1 MIAITLAPVYILV
14 NYYVVRWLIR
24 WVECCSEIFKKRL
37 VRYLIVGIYIFF
49 ASSFIVGFFLPFRSI
64 KIVGNYWLGVV
75 QYILLFVIWFD
86 LIRIILLKWKLIN
99 EKIIHAR
106 KTFILVGIL
115 CFLVVGAFSTYGV
128 IHAKKIVVNSYQV
141 QIDKK
146 VDKFSNL
153 KVALVSDLHFG
164 YNSSLSHVKKMVKLI
179 NESDPDVVV
188 IAGDI
193 FDNSYEAI
201 YKPDKIIQEIKKI
214 KTKYGV
220 YAVYGNH
227 DIDEKILAGFTFSWK
242 KNKNL
247 NDPRM
252 TSFLEKANVKL
263 LRDESLL
270 IDDSFYLVGRIDY
283 HKYGME
289 VEKRKTI
296 EELVSSFD
304 KSKPIILIDHEPYEL
319 EEIAK
324 AGVDLDLSGHTHNGQ
339 MFPSNV
345 FIKFIWKNPY
355 GLLKVDNMYSAVT
368 SGVGVYGPNMRVG
381 TTAEVMV
388 LDLSF
393 KK

>member
-14 NYYVVRWLIR
+14 NYYVVRWLIK

-153 KVALVSDLHFG
+153 KVALVSDLHLG

-304 KSKPIILIDHEPYEL
+304 KSKPIILVDHEPYEL

-345 FIKFIWKNPY
+345 FIKFIWKNPH

>member
-14 NYYVVRWLIR
+14 NYYVVRWLIK

-201 YKPDKIIQEIKKI
+201 YEPDKIIQEIKKI

-283 HKYGME
+283 HKYGMK

-319 EEIAK
+319 EKIAK
-324 AGVDLDLSGHTHNGQ
+324 VGVDLDLSGHTHNGQ

-345 FIKFIWKNPY
+345 FIKFIWKNPH

>member
-14 NYYVVRWLIR
+14 NYYVVRWLIK

-201 YKPDKIIQEIKKI
+201 YEPDKIIQEIKKI

-319 EEIAK
+319 EKIAK
-324 AGVDLDLSGHTHNGQ
+324 VGVDLDLSGHTHNGQ

-345 FIKFIWKNPY
+345 FIKFIWKNPH

>member
-319 EEIAK
+319 EKIAK
-324 AGVDLDLSGHTHNGQ
+324 VGVDLDLSGHTHNGQ

-345 FIKFIWKNPY
+345 FIKFIWKNPH

>member
-201 YKPDKIIQEIKKI
+201 YEPDKIIQEIKKI

-319 EEIAK
+319 EKIAK
-324 AGVDLDLSGHTHNGQ
+324 VGVDLDLSGHTHNGQ

-345 FIKFIWKNPY
+345 FIKFIWKNPH

>member
-14 NYYVVRWLIR
+14 NYYVVRWLIK
-24 WVECCSEIFKKRL
+24 WVECCSEFFKKRL

-201 YKPDKIIQEIKKI
+201 YEPDKIIQEIKKI

-252 TSFLEKANVKL
+252 TSFLEKANIKL

-283 HKYGME
+283 HKYGMK

-345 FIKFIWKNPY
+345 FIKFIWKNPH

>member
-14 NYYVVRWLIR
+14 NYYVVRWLIK

-153 KVALVSDLHFG
+153 KVALVSDLHLG

>member
-24 WVECCSEIFKKRL
+24 WVECCSEFFKKRL

>member
-153 KVALVSDLHFG
+153 KVALVSDLHLG

>member
-24 WVECCSEIFKKRL
+24 WVVCCSEFFKKRL

-252 TSFLEKANVKL
+252 TSFLEKANIKL

-283 HKYGME
+283 HKYGMK

-304 KSKPIILIDHEPYEL
+304 KSKPIILVDHEPYEL

-345 FIKFIWKNPY
+345 FIKFIWKNPH

>member
-201 YKPDKIIQEIKKI
+201 YEPDKIIQEIKKI

-270 IDDSFYLVGRIDY
+270 IDDSFYLVRRIDY

-319 EEIAK
+319 DKIAK
-324 AGVDLDLSGHTHNGQ
+324 VGVDLDLSGHTHNGQ

-345 FIKFIWKNPY
+345 FIKFIWKNPH

>member
-14 NYYVVRWLIR
+14 NYYVVRWLIK
-24 WVECCSEIFKKRL
+24 WVECCSEFFKKRL

-319 EEIAK
+319 EKIAK
-324 AGVDLDLSGHTHNGQ
+324 VGVDLDLSGHTHNGQ

-345 FIKFIWKNPY
+345 FIKFIWKNPH
-355 GLLKVDNMYSAVT
+355 GLLKVDNMSSAVT

>member
-1 MIAITLAPVYILV
+1 MIAIMLAPVYILV

-24 WVECCSEIFKKRL
+24 WVECCSEFFKKRW

-153 KVALVSDLHFG
+153 KVALVSDLHLG

-201 YKPDKIIQEIKKI
+201 YEPDKMIQEIKKI

-381 TTAEVMV
+381 TTAEVMI
-388 LDLSF
+388 LNLSF

>member
-64 KIVGNYWLGVV
+64 KIVGHYWLGVV
-75 QYILLFVIWFD
+75 QYILLFVMWFD

-283 HKYGME
+283 HKYGMK

-324 AGVDLDLSGHTHNGQ
+324 VGVDLDLSGHTHNGQ

-345 FIKFIWKNPY
+345 FIKFIWKNPH
-355 GLLKVDNMYSAVT
+355 GLLKVDNMYSAVS

>member
-14 NYYVVRWLIR
+14 NYYVVRWLIK

-37 VRYLIVGIYIFF
+37 VRYLMVGIYIFF

>member
-14 NYYVVRWLIR
+14 NYYVVRWLIK

-304 KSKPIILIDHEPYEL
+304 KSKPIILVDHEPYEL

-345 FIKFIWKNPY
+345 FIKFIWKNPH

>member
-153 KVALVSDLHFG
+153 KVALVSDLHLG

-242 KNKNL
+242 KNKNV

-270 IDDSFYLVGRIDY
+270 IDDSFYLVGSIDY

>member
-201 YKPDKIIQEIKKI
+201 YEPDKIIQEIKKI

-252 TSFLEKANVKL
+252 TSFLEKANIKL

-283 HKYGME
+283 HKYGMK

-304 KSKPIILIDHEPYEL
+304 KSKPIILVDHEPYEL

-345 FIKFIWKNPY
+345 FIKFIWKNPH

>member
-283 HKYGME
+283 HKYGMK

-304 KSKPIILIDHEPYEL
+304 KSKPIILVDHEPYEL

-345 FIKFIWKNPY
+345 FIKFIWKNPH

>member
-14 NYYVVRWLIR
+14 NYYVVRWLIK

-345 FIKFIWKNPY
+345 FIKFIWKNPH

>member
-324 AGVDLDLSGHTHNGQ
+324 AGVNLDLSGHTHNGQ

-345 FIKFIWKNPY
+345 FIKFIWKNPH

>member
-86 LIRIILLKWKLIN
+86 LIRIILFKWKLIN

-153 KVALVSDLHFG
+153 RVALVSDLHLG

-252 TSFLEKANVKL
+252 PSFLEKANVKL

>member
-201 YKPDKIIQEIKKI
+201 YEPDKIIQEIKKI

>member
-14 NYYVVRWLIR
+14 NYYVVRWLIK

-164 YNSSLSHVKKMVKLI
+164 YNSSLNHVKKMVKLI
-179 NESDPDVVV
+179 NESNPDVVV

-201 YKPDKIIQEIKKI
+201 YEPDKIIQEIKKI

-339 MFPSNV
+339 LFPSNV

>member
-14 NYYVVRWLIR
+14 NYYVVRWLIK

-252 TSFLEKANVKL
+252 TSFLEKANIKL

-283 HKYGME
+283 HKYGMK

-319 EEIAK
+319 EKIAK
-324 AGVDLDLSGHTHNGQ
+324 VGVDLDLSGHTHNGQ

-345 FIKFIWKNPY
+345 FIKFIWKNPH

>member
-193 FDNSYEAI
+193 FDNRYEAI
-201 YKPDKIIQEIKKI
+201 YEPDKIIQEIKKI

-252 TSFLEKANVKL
+252 TGFLEKANIKL

-324 AGVDLDLSGHTHNGQ
+324 VGVDLDLSGHTHNGQ
-339 MFPSNV
+339 MEKST
-345 FIKFIWKNPY
+345 W
-355 GLLKVDNMYSAVT
+355 T
-368 SGVGVYGPNMRVG
+368 
-381 TTAEVMV
+381 
-388 LDLSF
+388 F
-393 KK
+393 KG

>member
-14 NYYVVRWLIR
+14 NYYVVRWLIK

-201 YKPDKIIQEIKKI
+201 YEPDKIIQEIKKI

-304 KSKPIILIDHEPYEL
+304 KSKPIILVDHEPYEL
-319 EEIAK
+319 EKIAK
-324 AGVDLDLSGHTHNGQ
+324 VGVDLDLSGHTHNGQ

-345 FIKFIWKNPY
+345 FIKFIWKNPH

>member
-164 YNSSLSHVKKMVKLI
+164 YNSSLNHVKKMVKLI
-179 NESDPDVVV
+179 NESNPDVVV

-252 TSFLEKANVKL
+252 TGFLEKANIKL

-283 HKYGME
+283 HKYGMK

-324 AGVDLDLSGHTHNGQ
+324 VGVDLDLSGHTHNGQ

-345 FIKFIWKNPY
+345 FIKFIWKNPH

>member
-201 YKPDKIIQEIKKI
+201 YEPDKIIQEIKKI

-252 TSFLEKANVKL
+252 TSFLEKANIKL

-319 EEIAK
+319 EKIAK

-345 FIKFIWKNPY
+345 FIKFIWKNPH

>member
-14 NYYVVRWLIR
+14 NYYVVRWLIK
-24 WVECCSEIFKKRL
+24 WVECCSAIFKKRL
-37 VRYLIVGIYIFF
+37 VRYLMVGIYIFF

-201 YKPDKIIQEIKKI
+201 YEPDKIIQEIKKI

-252 TSFLEKANVKL
+252 TSFLEKANIKL

-283 HKYGME
+283 HKYGMK

-345 FIKFIWKNPY
+345 FIKFIWKNPH

>member
-1 MIAITLAPVYILV
+1 M
-14 NYYVVRWLIR
+14 
-24 WVECCSEIFKKRL
+24 
-37 VRYLIVGIYIFF
+37 
-49 ASSFIVGFFLPFRSI
+49 
-64 KIVGNYWLGVV
+64 
-75 QYILLFVIWFD
+75 
-86 LIRIILLKWKLIN
+86 IRIILLKWKLIN

-345 FIKFIWKNPY
+345 FIKFIWKNPH

>member
-153 KVALVSDLHFG
+153 KVALVSDLHLG

-283 HKYGME
+283 HKYGMK

-324 AGVDLDLSGHTHNGQ
+324 VGVDLDLSGHTHNGQ

-345 FIKFIWKNPY
+345 FIKFIWKNPH

>member
-14 NYYVVRWLIR
+14 NYYVVRWLIK
-24 WVECCSEIFKKRL
+24 WVECCSEFFKKRL

-304 KSKPIILIDHEPYEL
+304 KSKPIILVDHEPYEL

-345 FIKFIWKNPY
+345 FIKFIWKNPH

>member
-14 NYYVVRWLIR
+14 NYYVVRWLIK

-283 HKYGME
+283 HKYGMK

-304 KSKPIILIDHEPYEL
+304 KSKPIILVDHEPYEL

>member
-14 NYYVVRWLIR
+14 NYYVVRWLIK
-24 WVECCSEIFKKRL
+24 WVECCSEISKKRL

-201 YKPDKIIQEIKKI
+201 YEPDKIIQEIKKI

-319 EEIAK
+319 EKIAK
-324 AGVDLDLSGHTHNGQ
+324 VGVDLDLSGHTHNGQ

-345 FIKFIWKNPY
+345 FIKFIWKNPH

>member
-14 NYYVVRWLIR
+14 NYYVVRWLIK
-24 WVECCSEIFKKRL
+24 WVECCSEFFKKRL

-319 EEIAK
+319 EKIAK
-324 AGVDLDLSGHTHNGQ
+324 VGVDLDLSGHTHNGQ

-345 FIKFIWKNPY
+345 FIKFIWKNPH

-388 LDLSF
+388 LYLSF

>member
-14 NYYVVRWLIR
+14 NYYVVRWLIK

>member
-14 NYYVVRWLIR
+14 NYYVVRWLIK
-24 WVECCSEIFKKRL
+24 WVECCSEFFKKRL

-201 YKPDKIIQEIKKI
+201 YKPDKIIKEIKKI

-319 EEIAK
+319 EKIAK
-324 AGVDLDLSGHTHNGQ
+324 VGVDLDLSGHTHNGQ

-345 FIKFIWKNPY
+345 FIKFIWKNPH

>member
-1 MIAITLAPVYILV
+1 MIAIMLAPVYILV

-24 WVECCSEIFKKRL
+24 WVECCSEFFKKRL

-99 EKIIHAR
+99 EKIIRAR

-115 CFLVVGAFSTYGV
+115 CFLVVGTFSTYGV

-153 KVALVSDLHFG
+153 KVALVSDLHLG
-164 YNSSLSHVKKMVKLI
+164 YNSSLNHVKKMVKLI
-179 NESDPDVVV
+179 NESNPDVVV

-201 YKPDKIIQEIKKI
+201 YEPDKIIQEIKKI

-339 MFPSNV
+339 MFPSNI
-345 FIKFIWKNPY
+345 FIKFIWKNPH

-381 TTAEVMV
+381 TTAEVMI

>member
-14 NYYVVRWLIR
+14 NYYVVRWLIK
-24 WVECCSEIFKKRL
+24 WVECCSEFFKKRL

-304 KSKPIILIDHEPYEL
+304 KSKPIILVDHEPYEL

-324 AGVDLDLSGHTHNGQ
+324 AGVNLDLSGHTHNGQ

-345 FIKFIWKNPY
+345 FIKFIWKNPH